1 MEVTV
6 ELVCDIKAVMPKNL
20 IGRSGVC
27 LCMLQRLHY
36 GGGGHLCPVYPC
48 SGGGCGQSEEECP
61 EDDRALSGAGGP
73 ASAAHEDPQ
82 NSV

>member
-1 MEVTV
+1 
-6 ELVCDIKAVMPKNL
+6 
-20 IGRSGVC
+20 
-27 LCMLQRLHY
+27 MLQRLHY